1 MTDATAEP
9 VPVVPS
15 LACAFPPSADLPRLA
30 QVAEALGYERVW
42 VYDSPALYG
51 DVWVAIERAAAATAR
66 IGLATGVAVGF
77 LRHVMVTASAIATI
91 EELHPGRLSFAIGT
105 GYTGARAMG
114 QPPMRWAALDAYVR
128 QLHALLRGDV
138 VEIDGARARMI
149 HSPGYGPA
157 RPIEVPLL
165 VAPMGPKGFARA
177 AELTAD
183 GVIAGVIVATPPP
196 PPPPGSTWDPCAM
209 LCNGT
214 VLEPGEDHTSAR
226 VIDAT
231 ASMYATGIHGV
242 WEMAPDVVP
251 TLPGGAEW
259 LAGLEATH
267 PEADRHWAVHE
278 GHMIAVSERDRAYV
292 AAAGPAI
299 LQTGWTGAAAAVRAR
314 AEAAAAAGVTELA
327 YGPVGADVERE
338 LAAFADAV
346 RGC

>member
-1 MTDATAEP
+1 MS
-9 VPVVPS
+9 VPS
-15 LACAFPPSADLPRLA
+15 LACAFPPSTDLPRLA
-30 QVAEALGYERVW
+30 QVAESLGYERVW

-51 DVWVAIERAAAATAR
+51 DVWVAIQRAAEATER

-91 EELHPGRLSFAIGT
+91 EELHPGRLTFAIGS

-114 QPPMRWAALDAYVR
+114 QQPMRWADLDAYVR
-128 QLHALLRGDV
+128 QLHALLGGDV

-157 RPIEVPLL
+157 RPVEVPLL
-165 VAPMGPKGFARA
+165 VAPMGPKGFSYA
-177 AELTAD
+177 AQLTVD
-183 GVIAGVIVATPPP
+183 DVIEGVIVATPPP
-196 PPPPGSTWDPCAM
+196 PPPEGRRWDPCAM
-209 LCNGT
+209 LCSGT
-214 VLEPGEDHTSAR
+214 VLESGEDHTTAR

-231 ASMYATGIHGV
+231 ASMYATGVHGI
-242 WEMAPDVVP
+242 WEMAPAAVP

-259 LAGLEATH
+259 LAELEATY

-299 LQTGWTGAAAAVRAR
+299 LQTGWTGDAAAVRAR

-327 YGPVGADVERE
+327 YGPVGGDVERE

>member
-1 MTDATAEP
+1 MESPA
-9 VPVVPS
+9 VPS

-30 QVAEALGYERVW
+30 RVAESLGYDRVW

-51 DVWVAIERAAAATAR
+51 DVWVAIQRAAAATER

-114 QPPMRWAALDAYVR
+114 RQPMRWADLDAYVR
-128 QLHALLRGDV
+128 RLHALLQGDA

-157 RPIEVPLL
+157 RPIAVPLL
-165 VAPMGPKGFARA
+165 VAPMGPKGFAHA
-177 AELTAD
+177 ARLTED
-183 GVIAGVIVATPPP
+183 GVIDGVIVATPPP
-196 PPPPGSTWDPCAM
+196 PPPTGHRWDPCAL
-209 LCNGT
+209 LCSGT
-214 VLEPGEDHTSAR
+214 VLAPGEDHTSAR
-226 VIDAT
+226 AIDAT
-231 ASMYATGIHGV
+231 ASMYATGIHGI
-242 WEMAPDVVP
+242 WEMAPEAVP

-259 LAGLEATH
+259 LAELEARH

-278 GHMIAVSERDRAYV
+278 GHMIAVSDRDRPYV

-314 AEAAAAAGVTELA
+314 AEAAAAVGVTELA
-327 YGPVGADVERE
+327 YGPVGGDVERE

>member
-1 MTDATAEP
+1 MS
-9 VPVVPS
+9 VPS
-15 LACAFPPSADLPRLA
+15 LACAFPPSTDLPRLA
-30 QVAEALGYERVW
+30 QVAESLGYERVW

-51 DVWVAIERAAAATAR
+51 DVWVAIQRAAEATER

-91 EELHPGRLSFAIGT
+91 EELHPGRLTFAIGT

-114 QPPMRWAALDAYVR
+114 QQPMRWADLDAYVR
-128 QLHALLRGDV
+128 QLHALLGGDA

-157 RPIEVPLL
+157 RPVEVPLL
-165 VAPMGPKGFARA
+165 VAPMGPKGFSYA
-177 AELTAD
+177 AQLTVD
-183 GVIAGVIVATPPP
+183 DVIEGVIVATPPP
-196 PPPPGSTWDPCAM
+196 PPPAGRRWDPCAM
-209 LCNGT
+209 LCSGT
-214 VLEPGEDHTSAR
+214 VLEPGEDHTTAR

-231 ASMYATGIHGV
+231 ASMHATGVHGI
-242 WEMAPDVVP
+242 WEMAPAAVP

-259 LAGLEATH
+259 LAELEATY

-299 LQTGWTGAAAAVRAR
+299 LQTGWTGDVAAVRAR

-327 YGPVGADVERE
+327 YGPVGGDVERE

>member
-1 MTDATAEP
+1 MS
-9 VPVVPS
+9 VPS
-15 LACAFPPSADLPRLA
+15 LACAFPPSTDLPHLA
-30 QVAEALGYERVW
+30 QVAESLGYERVW

-51 DVWVAIERAAAATAR
+51 DVWVAIQRAAEATER

-91 EELHPGRLSFAIGT
+91 EELHPGRLTFAIGS

-114 QPPMRWAALDAYVR
+114 QQPMRWADLDAYVR
-128 QLHALLRGDV
+128 QLHALLGGDV

-157 RPIEVPLL
+157 RPVEVPLL
-165 VAPMGPKGFARA
+165 VAPMGPKGFSYA
-177 AELTAD
+177 AQLTVD
-183 GVIAGVIVATPPP
+183 DVIEGVIVATPPP
-196 PPPPGSTWDPCAM
+196 PPPEGRRWDPCAM
-209 LCNGT
+209 LCSGT
-214 VLEPGEDHTSAR
+214 VLESGEDHTTAR

-231 ASMYATGIHGV
+231 ASMYATGVHGI
-242 WEMAPDVVP
+242 WEMAPAAVP

-259 LAGLEATH
+259 LAELEATY

-299 LQTGWTGAAAAVRAR
+299 LQTGWTGDAAAVRAR

-327 YGPVGADVERE
+327 YGPVGGDVERE

>member
-1 MTDATAEP
+1 MS
-9 VPVVPS
+9 VPS
-15 LACAFPPSADLPRLA
+15 LACAFPPSTDLPRLA
-30 QVAEALGYERVW
+30 QVAESLGYERVW

-51 DVWVAIERAAAATAR
+51 DVWVAIQRAAEATER

-91 EELHPGRLSFAIGT
+91 EELHPGRLTFAIGT

-114 QPPMRWAALDAYVR
+114 QQPMRWADLDAYVR
-128 QLHALLRGDV
+128 QLHALLGGDV

-157 RPIEVPLL
+157 RPVEVPLL
-165 VAPMGPKGFARA
+165 VAPMGPKGFSYA
-177 AELTAD
+177 AQLTVD
-183 GVIAGVIVATPPP
+183 DVIEGVIVATPPP
-196 PPPPGSTWDPCAM
+196 PPPAGRRWDPCAM
-209 LCNGT
+209 LCSGT
-214 VLEPGEDHTSAR
+214 VLEPGEDHTTAR

-231 ASMYATGIHGV
+231 ASMHATGVHGI
-242 WEMAPDVVP
+242 WEMAPAAVP

-259 LAGLEATH
+259 LAELEATY

-299 LQTGWTGAAAAVRAR
+299 LQTGWTGDAAAVRAR

-327 YGPVGADVERE
+327 YGPVGGDVERE